1 MTRGA
6 QKKRLELPPG
16 PNPHRDDP
24 MHVAPFGK
32 VWAVVECLGVIST
45 HRTRKEAD
53 AALAARLEQR
63 RTAP

>member
-1 MTRGA
+1 M
-6 QKKRLELPPG
+6 KKQPALPPG

-32 VWAVVECLGVIST
+32 IWAVVESLGMIST
-45 HRTRKEAD
+45 HRTREEAD
-53 AALAARLEQR
+53 AALAARLERR